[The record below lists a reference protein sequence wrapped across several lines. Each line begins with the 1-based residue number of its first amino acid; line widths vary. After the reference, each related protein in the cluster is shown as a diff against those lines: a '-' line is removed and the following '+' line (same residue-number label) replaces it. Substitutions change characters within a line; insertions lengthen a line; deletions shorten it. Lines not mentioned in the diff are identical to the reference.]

1 MPLMQEDIR
10 KHYELTWKQMD
21 DTAQDEAALA
31 YSNPIEDGVLYRLY
45 ERLLND
51 LKILVSGGKVLDVG
65 AGSGRWIRFF
75 TRHFTPALLM
85 GVDFTEAS
93 IELLKRRYGD
103 VPRIKTAFR
112 TADLTDPSLDL
123 GEKFDLI
130 NVMNVL
136 FHIPEPDRFTVAM
149 KNLANHL
156 APGGRVVT
164 TEYMPRQTMRT
175 NWMLV
180 RSRYE
185 MESRRRG
192 RGDANRGDQG
202 VWLLRQ
208 RSDGNRRPGCRPAAT
223 VLCRPRRDQ
232 ADPRDAD
239 ERSGSPVLREI
250 PDRRG
255 VFDAQFLRRAHRRR
269 GHAQSE
275 IGGLRRRVR
284 ESSRGDFNSLAMRN
298 LDNGSCSERRLPLG
312 FAASHRLD
320 SVIGA
325 GAQLP

>member
-10 KHYELTWKQMD
+10 KHYEQAWKQMD
-21 DTAQDEAALA
+21 DAAQDDAALA
-31 YSNPIEDGVLYRLY
+31 YSNPIEDGVVYRLY

-51 LKILVSGGKVLDVG
+51 LRIPVSGGKVLDVG

-75 TRHFTPALLM
+75 TRNFTPASLM
-85 GVDFTEAS
+85 GVDFTQAS

-185 MESRRRG
+185 MEGAAAAAGMRIVAIKASG
-192 RGDANRGDQG
+192 FYGNDPMGI
-202 VWLLRQ
+202 
-208 RSDGNRRPGCRPAAT
+208 DG
-223 VLCRPRRDQ
+223 
-232 ADPRDAD
+232 
-239 ERSGSPVLREI
+239 
-250 PDRRG
+250 PD
-255 VFDAQFLRRAHRRR
+255 
-269 GHAQSE
+269 
-275 IGGLRRRVR
+275 GGLRQQFYAVR
-284 ESSRGDFNSLAMRN
+284 GEIKQILEMQMSDPVRQFFVKFLTDVESSMLNFCA
-298 LDNGSCSERRLPLG
+298 ERIADVDMPSQKLVV
-312 FAASHRLD
+312 FAA
-320 SVIGA
+320 A
-325 GAQLP
+325 

>member
-1 MPLMQEDIR
+1 MPLMQDDIR
-10 KHYELTWKQMD
+10 KHYEQAWKQMD
-21 DTAQDEAALA
+21 DNAQDEAALA

-51 LKILVSGGKVLDVG
+51 LRIPVSGGKVLDVG

-75 TRHFTPALLM
+75 TRHFTPAFLM

-123 GEKFDLI
+123 GERFDLI

-136 FHIPEPDRFTVAM
+136 FHIPEPDRFAVAM
-149 KNLANHL
+149 RNLAQHL

-185 MESRRRG
+185 MESAAAAVGMRLVAIKASCFYG
-192 RGDANRGDQG
+192 NDPMGIDGPDAG
-202 VWLLRQ
+202 LRQ
-208 RSDGNRRPGCRPAAT
+208 QFYAVRGGIKQILEMQMSDP
-223 VLCRPRRDQ
+223 
-232 ADPRDAD
+232 
-239 ERSGSPVLREI
+239 LR
-250 PDRRG
+250 
-255 VFDAQFLRRAHRRR
+255 QFFVKFLTD
-269 GHAQSE
+269 
-275 IGGLRRRVR
+275 V
-284 ESSRGDFNSLAMRN
+284 ESSMLNFCA
-298 LDNGSCSERRLPLG
+298 ERIADVDMPSQKLVI
-312 FAASHRLD
+312 FAA
-320 SVIGA
+320 A
-325 GAQLP
+325 